1 MRNKYIHYIIFLQF
15 SLFFTYA
22 QSIDRKDL
30 EKIVRD
36 NPSILNNVG
45 NLKNN
50 QSGFNL
56 EEKDS
61 ADKQKEVFLS
71 PNEIKNAIEQDV
83 SVAKNTSLDKS
94 EKPLQVINDDIVI
107 GNSKGTNIT
116 GPHVRNRFFGYS
128 TFQTNPSI
136 FSKSTDI
143 STPPN
148 YIIGPGDEII
158 IMLWGQTED
167 LNSYI
172 VTKDGYIFINNIGQV
187 FVNGLTLEKL
197 EKKLKNIFKKS
208 YSSISPDGNR
218 SPTFFDVSLGSI
230 VLKPIRVF
238 VMGEVNNPGAYEMK
252 PSTTLFSSLY
262 FFNGPKTS
270 GSLRDIHLIRNGKK
284 IGSIDFYDFLI
295 RGEKKNDVDLLDG
308 DVIFIPLR
316 HKTISVTGPV
326 KRPAK
331 FELLSQEKFDDL
343 EFYFGGY
350 KAGTFFGRAQI
361 DRIIPLA
368 DRENFSKDKI
378 IIDFIPAEIKKG
390 NEELKLF
397 DGDKISFFKIL
408 DEYSNEISISGPLKR
423 PGVYA
428 LDEGMT
434 IKDLIEKAEG
444 FINDDIYRERVE
456 VIRKIENG
464 KEVFLSFNLDSILSS
479 FNNSDYLLKPNDQI
493 IIEKLSNKM
502 YEKDLQIIGFVKNP
516 GQKTYREGMTVFD
529 LIFLGGG
536 FQNEEHLGDTYL
548 PRADLYRYNRMENK
562 VSLKTFS
569 LDSVLSGGG
578 IGSELV
584 EMGDK
589 IVIYSKN
596 QIAGKIMQDVGI
608 SGFVKLPGK
617 YEYVEDMFLS
627 DLLFI
632 ASGFEDKKQ
641 ISKVFTGRADI
652 NRFNQDMISKTTIK
666 LNLAN
671 ILNDDND
678 FSLKPGDEIVI
689 YSDNLFKKIK
699 SLLLFMAK

>member
-1 MRNKYIHYIIFLQF
+1 MVKDWFYRFLW
-15 SLFFTYA
+15 L
-22 QSIDRKDL
+22 
-30 EKIVRD
+30 
-36 NPSILNNVG
+36 
-45 NLKNN
+45 
-50 QSGFNL
+50 
-56 EEKDS
+56 
-61 ADKQKEVFLS
+61 
-71 PNEIKNAIEQDV
+71 
-83 SVAKNTSLDKS
+83 
-94 EKPLQVINDDIVI
+94 
-107 GNSKGTNIT
+107 
-116 GPHVRNRFFGYS
+116 
-128 TFQTNPSI
+128 
-136 FSKSTDI
+136 
-143 STPPN
+143 
-148 YIIGPGDEII
+148 
-158 IMLWGQTED
+158 
-167 LNSYI
+167 
-172 VTKDGYIFINNIGQV
+172 
-187 FVNGLTLEKL
+187 
-197 EKKLKNIFKKS
+197 
-208 YSSISPDGNR
+208 
-218 SPTFFDVSLGSI
+218 
-230 VLKPIRVF
+230 
-238 VMGEVNNPGAYEMK
+238 
-252 PSTTLFSSLY
+252 
-262 FFNGPKTS
+262 
-270 GSLRDIHLIRNGKK
+270 
-284 IGSIDFYDFLI
+284 LI

-350 KAGTFFGRAQI
+350 KAELFGRAQI

-390 NEELKLF
+390 NEELNFSMAIKFL
-397 DGDKISFFKIL
+397 FKIL

-529 LIFLGGG
+529 LIFLGVV
-536 FQNEEHLGDTYL
+536 FRMKNIWVTYL

-666 LNLAN
+666 LNLVN

-689 YSDNLFKKIK
+689 YSDNLFKNK